1 VKHDPQHRPAI
12 WYWGVAVLLIG
23 VASAVFIALIA
34 TDDETDAAREIA
46 GGRMYQHN
54 LELMGGKFA
63 VLTAEFNDW
72 FASLWHG
79 KALAGT
85 VAVLAVAIA
94 AACFLMAHLMAPPPS
109 GETDAKREPRE

>member
-1 VKHDPQHRPAI
+1 VKHDPQRRPAI

-23 VASAVFIALIA
+23 VASAVLIALTA
-34 TDDETDAAREIA
+34 TDDETDAVREIA
-46 GGRMYQHN
+46 SGRMYQHN

-63 VLTAEFNDW
+63 VLTAEFSDW

-79 KALAGT
+79 RALAGT

-94 AACFLMAHLMAPPPS
+94 GACFLVAHLMTPPTS
-109 GETDAKREPRE
+109 GEAAAKREP